1 MHKLTFILGLVA
13 IVIGLGAMIA
23 KNKKDGLT
31 FLADKFGDGWE
42 SSLAGIWLGWR
53 LVALGMVCLMFSWQ
67 HLTLG
72 SLFSGG
78 HLVGTLS
85 ILAGIIFIMMR
96 HNPSGLVWFEKYF
109 GAGWRTNIFAR
120 FFDWPLLAAGI
131 AMWFPDKDWYDVLK
145 LFGFFIAFWLWTMF
159 GGKRASKSTGV
170 PPATDKQQA

>member
-1 MHKLTFILGLVA
+1 MHKFMFFVGIVA
-13 IVIGLGAMIA
+13 IIIGAGAMIA
-23 KNKKDGLT
+23 KGKKEGQS
-31 FLADKFGDGWE
+31 FMSDKFGTGWE
-42 SSLAGIWLGWR
+42 TSIAGIWLGWR
-53 LVALGMVCLMFSWQ
+53 LVLLGAVCVMFSWQ

-78 HLVGTLS
+78 HLVGTVS
-85 ILAGIIFIMMR
+85 VLAGITFIMMR
-96 HNPSGLVWFEKYF
+96 HNPAGLAWFEKYF

-159 GGKRASKSTGV
+159 GGKRASKSTGNA
-170 PPATDKQQA
+170 PPDQQQA